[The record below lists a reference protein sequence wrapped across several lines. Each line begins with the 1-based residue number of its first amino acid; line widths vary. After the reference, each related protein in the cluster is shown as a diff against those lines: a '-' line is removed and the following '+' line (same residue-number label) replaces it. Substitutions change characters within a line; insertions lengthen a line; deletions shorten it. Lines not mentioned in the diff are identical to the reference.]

1 MTITLLQG
9 DCRKVLA
16 SLHAQ
21 SVQTVVTS
29 PPYYGLRRYDVEGD
43 QIGDE
48 PTPAEYVA
56 ALVSVF
62 DQVWHVLR
70 DDGTLWLNI
79 GDSYA
84 NDRKWGG
91 QTGGKH
97 AKGLHGGTE
106 IGRRRTNTGLPSK
119 SLMGIPWRV
128 AFALQDAGWTLR
140 ADLIWYKPNCM
151 PESVSDRPT
160 RSHEYL
166 FLFSKCERYYYDAD
180 AIREPA
186 TTNDKSAPREPRGA
200 LSPNAGRRE
209 ITRGAV
215 PGAARAGQNGS
226 ADRDGGFDAHP
237 LGRNKRSVWAINTV
251 ATPHTNFATFPE
263 RLIEPCILA
272 GSRPGDTVLDPF
284 VGSGTTCRV
293 AERFGRNAIGVDLGY
308 QDLQEKRTDGVQ
320 KVMVDL
326 L

>member
-1 MTITLLQG
+1 MTIQLLQG
-9 DCRKVLA
+9 DCRDVLPT
-16 SLHAQ
+16 LLER
-21 SVQTVVTS
+21 SVQCVVTS
-29 PPYYGLRRYDVEGD
+29 PPYFGLRRYDVQGN

-48 PTPAEYVA
+48 PTPAEYIA
-56 ALVSVF
+56 ALVDVF
-62 DQVWHVLR
+62 NQVWRVLK
-70 DDGTLWLNI
+70 DDGLLWLNI

-128 AFALQDAGWTLR
+128 ALALQDAGWTLR

-151 PESVSDRPT
+151 PESVTDRPT

-166 FLFSKCERYYYDAD
+166 FLLSKGERYFYNAD

-186 TTNDKSAPREPRGA
+186 VTNDTSAPRGSRGA

-209 ITRGAV
+209 ITRGAGY
-215 PGAARAGQNGS
+215 GAARAGQNGS
-226 ADRDGGFDAHP
+226 ADRDGDFDVHP
-237 LGRNKRSVWAINTV
+237 LGRNKRSVWIVNT
-251 ATPHTNFATFPE
+251 APTPNTNFATFPE
-263 RLIEPCILA
+263 GLVTPCILA

-284 VGSGTTCRV
+284 VGSGTTMRV
-293 AERFGRNAIGVDLGY
+293 AERYGRDSIGIDLGY
-308 QDLQEKRTDGVQ
+308 SDLQEKRTDGIQ